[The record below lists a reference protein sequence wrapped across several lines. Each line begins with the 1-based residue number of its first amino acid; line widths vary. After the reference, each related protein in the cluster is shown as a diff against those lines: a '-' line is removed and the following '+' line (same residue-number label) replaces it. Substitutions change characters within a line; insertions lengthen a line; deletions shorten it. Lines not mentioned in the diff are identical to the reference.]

1 MVFFIGLRR
10 SIRPSHGR
18 YLKES
23 RLDEVEAAE
32 SSSIDN
38 VSENVEVE
46 MPQQQRGL
54 RRSIRPVTRSFK
66 DLEKVDGPLN
76 TNVSEDHDTNVE
88 TPNFQAIR
96 VQKPKLK
103 TDFRKQLD
111 HLQRASTPST
121 LIEDFRYR
129 QMLQTFANLSTSLPS
144 SQ

>member
-1 MVFFIGLRR
+1 
-10 SIRPSHGR
+10 
-18 YLKES
+18 
-23 RLDEVEAAE
+23 
-32 SSSIDN
+32 
-38 VSENVEVE
+38 

-66 DLEKVDGPLN
+66 VSEKVDGPLN

-129 QMLQTFANLSTSLPS
+129 QMLQTCIQLYFCAKKGFFNEKIFSFLKGYRKSNQRCGTRYYF
-144 SQ
+144 

>member
-1 MVFFIGLRR
+1 
-10 SIRPSHGR
+10 
-18 YLKES
+18 
-23 RLDEVEAAE
+23 
-32 SSSIDN
+32 
-38 VSENVEVE
+38 

-66 DLEKVDGPLN
+66 VLEKVDGPLN

-129 QMLQTFANLSTSLPS
+129 PAFNFIFVPRRFFLMKKYSLF
-144 SQ
+144 